1 MQVQEVF
8 SNKKNQSR
16 KRMRNA
22 LTYTGAE
29 KLGGEHRTCKC
40 ALVNEQMKEKQ
51 VSALRG
57 GGTLGTR

>member
-1 MQVQEVF
+1 
-8 SNKKNQSR
+8 
-16 KRMRNA
+16 MRNA